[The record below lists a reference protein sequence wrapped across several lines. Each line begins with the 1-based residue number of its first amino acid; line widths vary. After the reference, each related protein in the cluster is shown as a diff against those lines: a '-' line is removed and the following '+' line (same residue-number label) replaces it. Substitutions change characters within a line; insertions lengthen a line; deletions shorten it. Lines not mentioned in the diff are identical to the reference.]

1 MNYHDIS
8 IAVVIY
14 LCGFRWFGNELI
26 TGRHFLCQ
34 GSEGCDA
41 KESSRG
47 EPGTPVEFYGNF
59 TYLLP
64 TFCPSPSTRIV
75 RIHVHI
81 HMYVIIYIWDIYDI
95 YISTHILNLCTCTCV
110 HIACKYIIF
119 STVQPPTG
127 YAYPYVYVDTYIFQQ
142 YIEWAFDFKYLH
154 KGSFFATPSEQIHWM
169 GY

>member
-1 MNYHDIS
+1 MVWKRTHNWEALPVPGKWRMWRKRKQPWRARH
-8 IAVVIY
+8 
-14 LCGFRWFGNELI
+14 
-26 TGRHFLCQ
+26 TGGILWKFHVSF
-34 GSEGCDA
+34 A
-41 KESSRG
+41 
-47 EPGTPVEFYGNF
+47 
-59 TYLLP
+59 YLLP
-64 TFCPSPSTRIV
+64 QPINANRTHTCTYTYV
-75 RIHVHI
+75 RNN
-81 HMYVIIYIWDIYDI
+81 IYIYEIYMI

>member
-1 MNYHDIS
+1 MHVDRCRYIMNYHDIS

-14 LCGFRWFGNELI
+14 LCGFRNELI

-47 EPGTPVEFYGNF
+47 EPGTPVEFYGIF

-81 HMYVIIYIWDIYDI
+81 HMYVIIYIWYMRYIWYIYIYIIYIWYI

-127 YAYPYVYVDTYIFQQ
+127 YAY
-142 YIEWAFDFKYLH
+142 LH
-154 KGSFFATPSEQIHWM
+154 IHM
-169 GY
+169 SM